1 MEVKPGRRQQEHSE
15 ATRRALLDVAREEF
29 TEYGY
34 DGASIEQI
42 TKRARV
48 TRGAL
53 YHHFPEGKKELFRT
67 VFEELEMEIVSKVAG
82 AAPPGGDVWDM
93 VLIGVRAFLDACM
106 EPAVQRVA
114 LLDAPS
120 VLGWETWR
128 AIDEQYGYGIV
139 RASIEASIAA
149 GVIDAQPIDALGHM
163 FLGALNEAALL
174 IARASDP
181 AKARADVEQT
191 LIRLLEGLRRT

>member
-1 MEVKPGRRQQEHSE
+1 MVVKPSRQQEQSE
-15 ATRRALLDVAREEF
+15 ATRRALLDVARGQF
-29 TEYGY
+29 TTYGY
-34 DGASIEQI
+34 DGAGIEQI
-42 TKRARV
+42 VKRARV

-67 VFEELEMEIVSKVAG
+67 VFEELEVEIVTAVAH
-82 AAPPGGDVWDM
+82 AAGEQTDVWET
-93 VLIGVRAFLDACM
+93 VLTGVRAFLDACM
-106 EPAVQRVA
+106 EPAVQRVV

-128 AIDEQYGYGIV
+128 AIDERYGYGIV

-149 GVIDAQPIDALGHM
+149 GVIDPQPIDALGHM

-174 IARASDP
+174 IAKAKDP
-181 AKARADVEQT
+181 TKARDDVEQT
-191 LIRLLEGLRRT
+191 LVRLLEGLRRA